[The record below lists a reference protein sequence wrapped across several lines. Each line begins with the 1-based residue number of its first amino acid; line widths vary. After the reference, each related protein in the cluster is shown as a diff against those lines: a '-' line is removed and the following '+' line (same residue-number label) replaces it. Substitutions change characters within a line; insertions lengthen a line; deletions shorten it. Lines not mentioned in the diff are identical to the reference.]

1 MSATSYEHLAKEGLE
16 SLGHAS
22 AAALLDQF
30 AQQAAAENWS
40 YSHFL
45 GRLLEAELAARKQR
59 SIDTCL
65 RFSNFP
71 YLKRLADFDFTSQ
84 PSIDRTLFEEL
95 ATGRFLAEA
104 RKSVDQIR
112 NDGRRSSAAR

>member
-16 SLGHAS
+16 SLGHAN

-95 ATGRFLAEA
+95 ATGRLLKRVTSSCLALPESG
-104 RKSVDQIR
+104 KPI
-112 NDGRRSSAAR
+112 